1 MELRCARKCLLKHL
15 MARRVLMAVGREF
28 QIDDP
33 KSVRLIL
40 YRSIR
45 GLGGIKLLE
54 PYLIIDLVKSE
65 RMYSGVSSLDTSEH
79 HYSLTVF

>member
-15 MARRVLMAVGREF
+15 MVLRFLMAVGREF

-45 GLGGIKLLE
+45 GRGGIKLLE

-65 RMYSGVSSLDTSEH
+65 RM
-79 HYSLTVF
+79 